1 MLVRKSYVN
10 DETQSKA
17 IFVSSDLYQ
26 TSIEILSYIGLSYLS
41 SSSNLLLKLQVVMFV
56 LLLAIVVV
64 YLKANQC
71 K

>member
-1 MLVRKSYVN
+1 MPVRKSYVN